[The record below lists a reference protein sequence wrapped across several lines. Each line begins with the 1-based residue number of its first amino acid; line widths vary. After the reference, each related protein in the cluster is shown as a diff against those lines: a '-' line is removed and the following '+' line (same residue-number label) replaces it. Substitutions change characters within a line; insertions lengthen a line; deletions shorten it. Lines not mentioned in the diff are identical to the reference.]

1 MLPSLL
7 LGYAGYL
14 GHTHC
19 CERTITRES
28 YISGAYYNSICF
40 CYLFVSK
47 KVKNEVFYT
56 SNNICWRETPKNLS
70 TKSSTLL
77 LTQYMGGGGGGG
89 VESIKLVCTYVVEAR
104 GGLRLPEKK
113 IRRISN
119 IKGKNSQHNTSQ
131 TFSVLAF
138 LKEEKKND

>member
-1 MLPSLL
+1 MLERNAQEFVNQKQHSLT
-7 LGYAGYL
+7 Y
-14 GHTHC
+14 
-19 CERTITRES
+19 TIH
-28 YISGAYYNSICF
+28 G
-40 CYLFVSK
+40 
-47 KVKNEVFYT
+47 
-56 SNNICWRETPKNLS
+56 
-70 TKSSTLL
+70 
-77 LTQYMGGGGGGG
+77 GGGGGGG